1 MYFPGTFRLILAW
14 RGLHERVKEGNVAGA
29 AETFGKLH
37 VRIKGMFAKPPSKEG
52 ILVFTCPGIRLRQSC
67 ETGDAGFFQNGR
79 HGSFR
84 EKELS
89 SRRAPRRSLLPL
101 SPKRTGFA

>member
-52 ILVFTCPGIRLRQSC
+52 ILSLPARGSVC
-67 ETGDAGFFQNGR
+67 GR
-79 HGSFR
+79 VAKRVMLASFR
-84 EKELS
+84 MASTVHFGRKDF
-89 SRRAPRRSLLPL
+89 LPS
-101 SPKRTGFA
+101 SPKAVSPSSFS